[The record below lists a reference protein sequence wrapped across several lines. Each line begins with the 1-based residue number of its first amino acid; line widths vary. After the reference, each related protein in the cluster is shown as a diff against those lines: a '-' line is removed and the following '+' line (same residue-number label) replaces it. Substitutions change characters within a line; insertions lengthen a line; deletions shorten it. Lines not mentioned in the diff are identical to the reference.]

1 MNLASTAFSREQS
14 VETFQARFIPVLRC
28 KTCHWLLLPFRGDI
42 QPRKIPLGLLQKG
55 VLYLGGRGGGG
66 LFRIIDNRA
75 IVGHSVPQFMTLFH
89 TETCDFPH
97 PFSHPASRGD
107 GEEWKKETNWEERV
121 GDAWYKKPLLF
132 ISANPGVGKF
142 LIG

>member
-1 MNLASTAFSREQS
+1 MPLTPFTFSGRYTTKENSTRS
-14 VETFQARFIPVLRC
+14 VTERC
-28 KTCHWLLLPFRGDI
+28 IVP
-42 QPRKIPLGLLQKG
+42 
-55 VLYLGGRGGGG
+55 GGGG
-66 LFRIIDNRA
+66 GGVLFRIIDNRA

-121 GDAWYKKPLLF
+121 RDAWYKNPLLF